1 MTKEKGTFE
10 FTSMMKRYLLK
21 FTFRIIIFVSV
32 LLLHLFSEENLWD
45 LANQPIVYGITSMH
59 VLWAIFMIIMLS
71 HIFPGTFR
79 TMALKKAD
87 KENYREKTGYSELEM
102 LRFVQ
107 DQNRKAW
114 FVMLVWLIGNG
125 VIGFL
130 YLFHVL
136 DRSDLL
142 MITVFFFLCDYICIL
157 IFCPFQTCIM
167 KNKCCVNCRI
177 YDWGHFMMFTPMLFI
192 PNFYSWSLFFT
203 SCVVLI
209 RWEIVYAAHPE
220 RFWSGSNQILQ
231 CMNCKDKTC
240 QIKRRIR
247 QVNPR
252 KRIEK

>member
-1 MTKEKGTFE
+1 MKKIE
-10 FTSMMKRYLLK
+10 FTAIMTRYLLK
-21 FTFRIIIFVSV
+21 FALRIAIFVVV
-32 LLLHLFSEENLWD
+32 LLMHVSADVELWE
-45 LANQPIVYGITSMH
+45 LANQPLAYGVTAMH
-59 VLWAIFMIIMLS
+59 VLWAVFMIIMLS

-87 KENYREKTGYSELEM
+87 KEAYRETPAYSELEM
-102 LRFVQ
+102 YRFVQ

-114 FVMLVWLIGNG
+114 IVMLVWLIFNG
-125 VIGFL
+125 FIGFF
-130 YLFHVL
+130 YLIKVF

-142 MITVFFFLCDYICIL
+142 MFTVFFFLCDYICIL
-157 IFCPFQTCIM
+157 VFCPFQTCIM

-209 RWEIVYAAHPE
+209 RWELVYAAYPE

-231 CMNCKDKTC
+231 CENCKDKTC
-240 QIKRRIR
+240 QMKRR
-247 QVNPR
+247 V
-252 KRIEK
+252 KRGWLSVFKN